1 MTYESILFINLFSSV
16 FMTGLIWF
24 VQLVHYPSFAFAGEP
39 FSEFHRHH
47 SFFTGLIVM
56 PVMII
61 ELLSSGWLWHQE
73 DSLFELNS
81 IGFYIVILIWVS
93 TALFQVPVHRKLS
106 KEKDSEL
113 IKKLVQTNWIRTF
126 LWTIK
131 AILTLLFII
140 NK

>member
-1 MTYESILFINLFSSV
+1 MTYELILFINLFSSV

-47 SFFTGLIVM
+47 SFFTGVIVM
-56 PVMII
+56 PVMLT
-61 ELLSSGWLWHQE
+61 ELLTSGWLWTKSAGWL
-73 DSLFELNS
+73 DIPST
-81 IGFYIVILIWVS
+81 GFYLVMLIWIC
-93 TALFQVPVHRKLS
+93 TAVLQVPLHRKLS
-106 KEKDSEL
+106 KGKDPQL
-113 IKKLVQTNWIRTF
+113 IKRLIQTNWIRTF

-131 AILTLLFII
+131 AILTLLYII